1 MCMWR
6 CTCLDACVTR
16 AGDICLFLQYLWGLC
31 VLFDFWFSIWYVKLS
46 RIYLIPSCFASLFL
60 LWNHQAS
67 PASPTT
73 VPYWDF
79 ILLIYTQICYCWWGL
94 LIQHIDLWIL
104 RLYGC
109 ILIYHQELLLI
120 IYRPCYMFHHDMS
133 WDYKYNKIH
142 RDQVKAWKFWNKECY
157 NYRYSSFFPRHTY
170 TPFIMKSRVKP
181 GILNTGSCPFH
192 KLLPDWSSV

>member
-1 MCMWR
+1 MFISSVFVWFMC
-6 CTCLDACVTR
+6 T
-16 AGDICLFLQYLWGLC
+16 
-31 VLFDFWFSIWYVKLS
+31 FWFLVFYMICETFQDI
-46 RIYLIPSCFASLFL
+46 RYLIPSCFASLFL

-73 VPYWDF
+73 VPYQDF

-120 IYRPCYMFHHDMS
+120 IYRPCYTMFHHYMS
-133 WDYKYNKIH
+133 WDYEYNKIQ
-142 RDQVKAWKFWNKECY
+142 RNQVKAWKFWNKECY
-157 NYRYSSFFPRHTY
+157 NYRFSSFFNPSN

-181 GILNTGSCPFH
+181 GSCPFH
-192 KLLPDWSSV
+192 TEESYWSSV